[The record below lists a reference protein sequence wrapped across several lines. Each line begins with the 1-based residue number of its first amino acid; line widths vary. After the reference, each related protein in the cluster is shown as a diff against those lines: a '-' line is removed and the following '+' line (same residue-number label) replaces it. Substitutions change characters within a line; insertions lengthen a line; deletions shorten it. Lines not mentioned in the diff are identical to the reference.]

1 YTASAGDE
9 FVISKKDV
17 ALQLVHPLDHSFY
30 QACRS
35 KLGWGSR
42 LVRVDD

>member
-1 YTASAGDE
+1 
-9 FVISKKDV
+9 VPLKLI
-17 ALQLVHPLDHSFY
+17 HPPEHTFY

-42 LVRVDD
+42 LVRDDD